1 MNSHPGPE
9 RFERFDSL
17 DAPARLELLR
27 HVRGCADCRRRLI
40 AADPSRVF
48 ALLAVEPLPAEAL
61 DRVSRG
67 VSRSLNDLERPGR
80 RQWYAVASIAAS
92 LLLAGYLGLQL
103 WGPGEAP
110 PRQLAPAELAEIER
124 ILDEHEQK
132 HTPVRSIEL
141 LSTPGTARVV
151 DLSLGDTQVVM
162 IFDADLDI

>member
-1 MNSHPGPE
+1 MSSHPGPE

-27 HVRGCADCRRRLI
+27 HVRGCTDCRRRLI
-40 AADPSRVF
+40 ADDPSRVF
-48 ALLAVEPLPAEAL
+48 ALLAVEPLPDEAL

-67 VSRSLNDLERPGR
+67 VSRSLDALERPGR

-103 WGPGEAP
+103 WGPGKA
-110 PRQLAPAELAEIER
+110 RQLAPAELAEIER

-132 HTPVRSIEL
+132 HTPLRSIVL

-151 DLSLGDTQVVM
+151 DLSLGDTRVVM
-162 IFDADLDI
+162 IFDADLEI